1 MPSARRVVA
10 PLLFAAG
17 ASVTLLPVPPL
28 AGQQKAGPP
37 AVPKEYPA
45 LTGGPVSAKPG
56 SVTRLSLAGT
66 NLGTPTGVWTSAP
79 GVALVVDGP
88 KGPAGFLATLT
99 LPPTTPVGLYALR
112 AGTPVGVSNLH
123 PLVVDELPQIAE
135 AADNR
140 SKGTPQPIPV
150 PCVVAGRADAEA
162 ADYFRFPVSAGKP
175 ITLEVLGRRIGSP
188 IDPVVILSDAA
199 GRELGG
205 AYADDTP
212 GLQTDCRLTYTP
224 KQDGELIA
232 EVRDT
237 TYRGGPDFHYRLR
250 VGHFPGATTAFPLFV
265 QRGMSAEV
273 TFTGPD
279 ATGTEPVRVTMPA
292 DPAVL
297 AVNVVPRRP
306 GGLPGWPVP
315 VRASDTP
322 ETLEQEPNDKP
333 DQATILPVPGGVSAR
348 FQGKSDLD
356 HFKFPTKKGQRYAA
370 VALTAEVNS
379 PAEVYLRVLGPDGK
393 ELGQSDPQK
402 PTARVE
408 FTAPADGDCVAVCE
422 HLNYLSGPSEV
433 YHLSVAPLAPDFAVT
448 LGLGRADVPA
458 GGVGLIPVTG
468 LTKLN
473 GFGEPITL
481 TVAGDPDLSGT
492 LTLPAGAN
500 PTPTAP
506 AFVLVRASRGARPGP
521 RAVHLTAAAGGKVR
535 AGSLVRFASVA
546 DQVKAAL
553 AGIPT
558 PPPELTTAMAVAVT
572 PAAPFDLTV
581 KADKPTVTA
590 GGTLK
595 LALGVG
601 REAGFDEDVAFTAA
615 AAPAN
620 VTVKA
625 KPAGKG
631 AATAEVE
638 VAAAGNA
645 AVGPGLLVLRG
656 TAKRGGRDVS
666 VLVPV
671 ELTVAAAKKEPEK
684 KGKEKN

>member
-17 ASVTLLPVPPL
+17 ASITLLPVPRL

-45 LTGGPVSAKPG
+45 LTGGPTSAKPG
-56 SVTRLSLAGT
+56 SVTRLSLSGAS
-66 NLGTPTGVWTSAP
+66 LGAPTGVWTSAP
-79 GVALVVDGP
+79 GVALVVGGP
-88 KGPAGFLATLT
+88 KGAAGFLATLT
-99 LPPTTPVGLYALR
+99 LPPSTPVGLYALR
-112 AGTPVGVSNLH
+112 AATPVGVSNLH
-123 PLVVDELPQIAE
+123 PLVVDELPPVAE

-140 SKGTPQPIPV
+140 SKSHPQPIPV
-150 PCVVAGRADAEA
+150 PCVVTGRADPEA
-162 ADYFRFPVSAGKP
+162 ADYYKFPVSAGKP

-188 IDPVVILSDAA
+188 IDPVVILSDAT

-224 KQDGELIA
+224 KHDGELIA

-250 VGHFPGATTAFPLFV
+250 VGDFPGATTAYPLFV
-265 QRGMSAEV
+265 QRGATAEV

-279 ATGTEPVRVTMPA
+279 AAGVEPVRVSAPA
-292 DPAVL
+292 EPAVL
-297 AVNVVPRRP
+297 AMNVAPRRP
-306 GGLPGWPVP
+306 GGPSGWPVP
-315 VRASDTP
+315 VRISDTP
-322 ETLEQEPNDKP
+322 ESLELEPNDKP
-333 DQATILPVPGGVSAR
+333 DQANKLPVPGGASAR

-356 HFKFPTKKGQRYAA
+356 HFKFATKKGQRYAV
-370 VALTAEVNS
+370 VARTAEVNS
-379 PAEVYLRVLGPDGK
+379 PAEVYLRVLGPNGK
-393 ELGQSDPQK
+393 EVGQSDPQK

-433 YHLSVAPLAPDFAVT
+433 YHLSVAPVAPDFAVT
-448 LGLGRADVPA
+448 LGLDRADVPA
-458 GGVGLIPVTG
+458 GGLGLIPVTG
-468 LTKLN
+468 LTRLN
-473 GFGEPITL
+473 GFGDPITL
-481 TVAGDPDLSGT
+481 TVTGDPDLSGT

-521 RAVHLTAAAGGKVR
+521 RAVHLTATAGGKVR
-535 AGSLVRFASVA
+535 VASVA
-546 DQVKAAL
+546 DQVKASL

-558 PPPELTTAMAVAVT
+558 PPPELTATVAVAVT
-572 PAAPFDLTV
+572 PAVPFDLTV
-581 KADKPTVTA
+581 KADKSTVTA
-590 GGTLK
+590 GGSLK
-595 LALGVG
+595 LAVTVG
-601 REAGFDEDVAFTAA
+601 REKGFDGDVSFTTAA
-615 AAPAN
+615 VPAN
-620 VTVKA
+620 VTVAA

-631 AATAEVE
+631 AVAAEVE
-638 VAAAGNA
+638 VTAAGNA

-656 TAKRGGRDVS
+656 TAKAGGRDVH

-671 ELTVAAAKKEPEK
+671 ELTVTAATKKEPTK
-684 KGKEKN
+684 KGKEKK